1 MSEHKSVSQADIQ
14 CLLEGSAPCSDAGIA
29 AVTVGTER
37 LSAFL
42 RDQYLKDYIPQGGSK
57 LKFVCGRQG
66 AGKTH
71 FARQMMIEAKKLS
84 YRVVHFSAANLSMHD
99 FREVYLEI
107 LRQCDI
113 DCVLQGCAREAV
125 RRMGYDPDTIRAGMK
140 YVDMLAEQGEADGLT
155 LRSVRDCLRKMF
167 IRNAR
172 LDNSF
177 AYCLSL
183 LTGDILGHP
192 VLEPQNREL
201 LKRYLLGDKNVKM
214 SQLRP
219 LGFTPEKI
227 SKFNAR
233 HMLRSLAEV
242 VHIAGY
248 SGILVVIDDLDALIH
263 TASADNSVKYT
274 PARRQDAYESLRQ
287 LIDDIDNMRYI
298 LFVLCLDRELLDN
311 EAQGI
316 KSYSALWMRIQNEV
330 IGKRFNSFAD
340 ILDLDRL
347 ADEELTS
354 EALVSMSEKLS
365 MVLMENGMQAY
376 PIDLPMADALRDRA
390 CYGGIGLPYMV
401 NRQTLTPPAALLE
414 NSPAD
419 EDIPDFGKD
428 ATETGEFENDRF

>member
-155 LRSVRDCLRKMF
+155 AYATVCEKCL
-167 IRNAR
+167 
-172 LDNSF
+172 F
-177 AYCLSL
+177 AMRVWITVL
-183 LTGDILGHP
+183 LTVSVSLQVTSWATLCWNHRTENCLNAICWAI
-192 VLEPQNREL
+192 
-201 LKRYLLGDKNVKM
+201 KM
-214 SQLRP
+214 
-219 LGFTPEKI
+219 
-227 SKFNAR
+227 
-233 HMLRSLAEV
+233 
-242 VHIAGY
+242 
-248 SGILVVIDDLDALIH
+248 
-263 TASADNSVKYT
+263 
-274 PARRQDAYESLRQ
+274 
-287 LIDDIDNMRYI
+287 
-298 LFVLCLDRELLDN
+298 
-311 EAQGI
+311 
-316 KSYSALWMRIQNEV
+316 
-330 IGKRFNSFAD
+330 
-340 ILDLDRL
+340 
-347 ADEELTS
+347 
-354 EALVSMSEKLS
+354 
-365 MVLMENGMQAY
+365 
-376 PIDLPMADALRDRA
+376 
-390 CYGGIGLPYMV
+390 
-401 NRQTLTPPAALLE
+401 
-414 NSPAD
+414 
-419 EDIPDFGKD
+419 
-428 ATETGEFENDRF
+428 